1 MARFIRRRKA
11 TSERNFGMSDNEL
24 LQAIENIQDLLN
36 EYKNRYSSNSLIER
50 VLNICDEVLN
60 ER

>member
-1 MARFIRRRKA
+1 M
-11 TSERNFGMSDNEL
+11 RNNEL
-24 LQAIENIQDLLN
+24 LQAKENIQDLLN

>member
-1 MARFIRRRKA
+1 
-11 TSERNFGMSDNEL
+11 MSNNEL

-36 EYKNRYSSNSLIER
+36 EHKNRYGSDSLIER
-50 VLNICDEVLN
+50 ALNICREALN

>member
-1 MARFIRRRKA
+1 
-11 TSERNFGMSDNEL
+11 MSNNEL

-36 EYKNRYSSNSLIER
+36 EYKNRYGSDNSLIER

>member
-1 MARFIRRRKA
+1 
-11 TSERNFGMSDNEL
+11 MSNNEL
-24 LQAIENIQDLLN
+24 LQVVENIQDLLN
-36 EYKNRYSSNSLIER
+36 EYKNRYCSNSLIER

>member
-11 TSERNFGMSDNEL
+11 TSERNFGMRNNEL

>member
-1 MARFIRRRKA
+1 
-11 TSERNFGMSDNEL
+11 MSDNEL

-36 EYKNRYSSNSLIER
+36 EYKGRYGSNSLIER
-50 VLNICDEVLN
+50 GLNICDEVLN